1 MAVRLTCAA
10 SCLSQP
16 TLNRNHVVNP
26 SPTAAVHALIPL
38 TVLEAMRVQ
47 DVPEPDGL
55 DEYHIELT
63 TKRLGMSNT
72 VERQIARYRD
82 LAARDERVAR
92 DEVVALL
99 RLAGRRSDA
108 DLLFADAGR
117 RAGTLAADHAGTLLA
132 GLYRGLPRAA
142 REPVGQR
149 IAGRLLRDVFGLEL
163 VRDGAML
170 AAEAAGPITW
180 EAKADGTA
188 CGFLGSAIAAVLR
201 AYMAFGGAVVHQQCR
216 ARGGERCRWE
226 TTVPHGTGRS

>member
-1 MAVRLTCAA
+1 MVIA
-10 SCLSQP
+10 
-16 TLNRNHVVNP
+16 

-38 TVLEAMRVQ
+38 TVLEAMRLQ

-55 DEYHIELT
+55 DEYHVELA
-63 TKRLGMSNT
+63 TKRLGMSHT

-99 RLAGRRSDA
+99 RLAGRRADA

-117 RAGTLAADHAGTLLA
+117 RAGTLAADRAGGWLTMLHRRLPHVA
-132 GLYRGLPRAA
+132 GGPI
-142 REPVGQR
+142 GQR

-163 VRDGAML
+163 VHDDAII
-170 AAEAAGPITW
+170 AAEAERPITC
-180 EAKADGTA
+180 EAKADGSA
-188 CGFLGSAIAAVLR
+188 CGFLGSAVAAVLR
-201 AYMAFGGAVVHQQCR
+201 AYGGFEGAVIHEQCC

-226 TTVPHGTGRS
+226 TTVPHGAGRS